1 MKRRDFLVSASSFV
15 LPLTVN
21 GLGFKT
27 FTRDSPL
34 LMSTLQNFAVPN
46 DRVLVMIYLNG
57 GNDGLNTIIP
67 LEYYSQY
74 NSIRSNIAIPEN
86 QVLKLA
92 GNLATGLHPAM
103 TGMRDLYNQGKLAI
117 VHSVS
122 YPNPDLSHFRATDI
136 WMSGVDSNQY
146 TETGWTGRYLEDRF
160 VGYPSGYPNSTMPD
174 PLAIQIGNVNTKTL
188 AGSTQPMNISLQNPD
203 SFYRLLGNF
212 DSSSVT
218 DLPCCEGGRNIDFVR
233 QQQILSVG
241 YSTEIKRAAD
251 AGTNM
256 GVYPAAGTNN
266 LAEQLKIVA
275 RLIHGGMKSKIYF
288 VELMGFDTHALQV
301 DTNDVTAGTH
311 ASLLKQLSDAVAAF
325 QNDLKLQGTE
335 DKVIGMTFSDFGRRA
350 NSNAS
355 RGTDHGIAAPMF
367 VFGSGIK
374 RQIVG
379 TNPDLI
385 NDLIPPLAQSYN
397 NNQDIKMQIDFRR
410 IYRDILSDWFGTPA
424 TKTDA
429 LLFRKFDTTSLFSTT
444 VESLKS
450 GNWPDRSVWSS
461 GRVPAPTDYVR
472 INSGHTVGLGQNIT
486 VRNIQVDGGAELK
499 VLGNYVVTTT
509 G

>member
-1 MKRRDFLVSASSFV
+1 MKRRDFLLSATSFV

-34 LMSTLQNFAVPN
+34 VMSTMQNFAVLD
-46 DRVLVMIYLNG
+46 DRILVMIYLNG
-57 GNDGLNTIIP
+57 GNDGLNTVIP

-74 NSIRSNIAIPEN
+74 NSIRNNIAIPES

-92 GNLATGLHPAM
+92 GNAATGLHPAM

-146 TETGWTGRYLEDRF
+146 TETGWTGRYLADRF
-160 VGYPSGYPNSTMPD
+160 AGYPSGYPNSTMPD

-188 AGSTQPMNISLQNPD
+188 AGLTQPMNISLQNPD

-212 DSSSVT
+212 DSNSLN

-241 YSTEIKRAAD
+241 YSSEIKRAAD

-256 GVYPAAGTNN
+256 GIYPALGTNN

-311 ASLLKQLSDAVAAF
+311 ASLLKQLSDAVSAF

-355 RGTDHGIAAPMF
+355 RGTDHGVAAPMF
-367 VFGSGIK
+367 VFGTGIK
-374 RQIVG
+374 RQVVG

-385 NDLIPPLAQSYN
+385 NDLVPPLAQSYN

-410 IYRDILSDWFGTPA
+410 IYRDILSDWFGTPV

-429 LLFRKFDTTSLFSTT
+429 LLFRSFETTSLFSTI
-444 VESLKS
+444 VESVKS

-461 GRVPAPTDYVR
+461 GRVPAATDYVR
-472 INSGHTVGLGQNIT
+472 INSGHIVGLGQNVT

-499 VLGNYVVTTT
+499 VLGNYVINTT